1 MPIPFHGQGAADQLL
16 STDRGLGAGMSPG
29 PAPFHRIPPG
39 TGKGMAAAASA
50 QAVGDGRQRGAST
63 AAENASGQPAWEA
76 VIGLETHVQLGT
88 ASKIFTAAS
97 TSFGDDPNTHI
108 DPVVCG
114 LPGTLPV
121 LNQKV
126 LEYAVKA
133 AMALNLKIAE
143 HSKFDRK
150 QYFYP
155 DLPKNYQ
162 ISQYD
167 EPIAED
173 GWIEVEVAE
182 KGKDTYLKTIGIERL
197 HMEEDA
203 GKLVHAGSD
212 RLAGSTHSLVDYN
225 RAGVALAEIVS
236 KPDLRTGRE
245 AAEYASEIRRIMRY
259 LGVSDGNMQEG
270 SLRCDVNISVRRG
283 PDAPFGTKVEI
294 KNMNSFSAIQKA
306 CEYEIQRQIKAY
318 EAGEPVVQETRLWD
332 EGKQLTKSMR
342 SKEGA
347 SDYRYFPDP
356 DLGPIEVSAARRE
369 AWRAEL
375 PELPAQKRHRYAEQ
389 LGLSIYDARVLT
401 DERPMAEYF
410 EAVVAAGAEAKAA
423 ANWICGDIA
432 AHVNANRLSY
442 SDLPFRPAQLAEMVQ
457 LIEGGTI
464 SGKIAKEILAELLE
478 QGGSP
483 KTIVEQ
489 RGLGMIS
496 DPEAIAA
503 IVEQLLAAHPEEVEA
518 FRGGKTKLQGFF
530 VGQLMKQTG
539 GKADPKLANQIL
551 NQKLKG

>member
-1 MPIPFHGQGAADQLL
+1 
-16 STDRGLGAGMSPG
+16 MSE
-29 PAPFHRIPPG
+29 
-39 TGKGMAAAASA
+39 SN
-50 QAVGDGRQRGAST
+50 VS
-63 AAENASGQPAWEA
+63 WEV

-88 ASKIFTAAS
+88 KSKIFTSAS
-97 TSFGDDPNTHI
+97 TNFGDEPNTHI

-121 LNQKV
+121 LNKKV

-133 AMALNLKIAE
+133 AMALNLNVAS

-162 ISQYD
+162 ISQFD

-182 KGKDTYLKTIGIERL
+182 KGKETYVKKIGIERL

-212 RLAGSTHSLVDYN
+212 QLSGSTHSLVDYN

-245 AAEYASEIRRIMRY
+245 AAEYAAEIRRIMRY

-270 SLRCDVNISVRRG
+270 SLRCDVNISVR
-283 PDAPFGTKVEI
+283 PTVNDPFGTKVEI

-306 CEYEIQRQIKAY
+306 CEYEIKRQIKAY
-318 EAGEPVVQETRLWD
+318 ESGEEVKQETRLWD

-342 SKEGA
+342 SKEGS

-356 DLGPIEVSAARRE
+356 DLGPIEVSHALKE
-369 AWRAEL
+369 KWRSEL
-375 PELPAQKRHRYAEQ
+375 PELPAAKRNRYAAE

-401 DERPMAEYF
+401 DESSMAKYF
-410 EAVVAAGAEAKAA
+410 EKVVNEGGAVKPS
-423 ANWICGDIA
+423 ANWITGDIA
-432 AHVNANRLSY
+432 AFIKCNRLSF
-442 SDLPFRPAQLAEMVQ
+442 DQLLFKPNELAEM
-457 LIEGGTI
+457 LKMIDLGEI
-464 SGKIAKEILAELLE
+464 SGKIAKEILPELLSK
-478 QGGSP
+478 GGSP
-483 KTIVEQ
+483 KKLVKE
-489 RGLGMIS
+489 RGLGMIG
-496 DPEAIAA
+496 DPKVIEEI
-503 IVEQLLAAHPEEVEA
+503 INKLILDHPKEVES
-518 FRGGKTKLQGFF
+518 FRAGKKKLLGFF
-530 VGQLMKQTG
+530 VGQLMKETK

-551 NQKLKG
+551 NKKLQG

>member
-1 MPIPFHGQGAADQLL
+1 
-16 STDRGLGAGMSPG
+16 MSG
-29 PAPFHRIPPG
+29 
-39 TGKGMAAAASA
+39 S
-50 QAVGDGRQRGAST
+50 D
-63 AAENASGQPAWEA
+63 NAWEA

-88 ASKIFTAAS
+88 KSKIFTAAS
-97 TSFGDDPNTHI
+97 TAFGDDPNTHI

-121 LNQKV
+121 LNEKV

-133 AMALNLKIAE
+133 AMALNLKISE

-162 ISQYD
+162 ISQFD
-167 EPIAED
+167 EPIAEE

-182 KGKDTYLKTIGIERL
+182 KGKETYLKKIGIERL

-212 RLAGSTHSLVDYN
+212 RLSGSTHSLVDYN

-283 PDAPFGTKVEI
+283 SKAPFGTKVEI

-306 CEYEIQRQIKAY
+306 CEHEIQRQIKAY
-318 EAGEPVVQETRLWD
+318 ESGELVVQETRLWD
-332 EGKQLTKSMR
+332 ESKQLTKSMR
-342 SKEGA
+342 SKEGS

-356 DLGPIEVSAARRE
+356 DLGPIEVSAQVRE

-375 PELPAQKRHRYAEQ
+375 PELPSAKRSRYAKEF
-389 LGLSIYDARVLT
+389 GLSAYDARVLS
-401 DERPMAEYF
+401 DEFPMANYF
-410 EAVVAAGAEAKAA
+410 EEVVAAGANYKAA
-423 ANWICGDIA
+423 SNWITGDLA
-432 AHVNANRLSY
+432 AYVNAKKSSF
-442 SDLPFRPAQLAEMVQ
+442 SDLSFLPTQLAEMVQ
-457 LIEGGTI
+457 MIDQGKI
-464 SGKIAKEILAELLE
+464 SGKIAKEILPELLE
-478 QGGSP
+478 KGGSP
-483 KTIVEQ
+483 KAIVEE

-496 DPEAIAA
+496 DPLVITS
-503 IVEQLLAAHPEEVEA
+503 IVEELLKSYPDEVAA
-518 FRGGKTKLQGFF
+518 FRNGKNKLQGFF
-530 VGQLMKQTG
+530 VGQLMKKTS

-551 NQKLKG
+551 SQKLKG

>member
-1 MPIPFHGQGAADQLL
+1 
-16 STDRGLGAGMSPG
+16 
-29 PAPFHRIPPG
+29 
-39 TGKGMAAAASA
+39 MAS
-50 QAVGDGRQRGAST
+50 AST
-63 AAENASGQPAWEA
+63 AVQTDASTSAQLPWEA

-88 ASKIFTAAS
+88 NSKIFTSAS
-97 TSFGDDPNTHI
+97 TAFGDEPNTHI

-133 AMALNLKIAE
+133 AMALNLQIAE

-162 ISQYD
+162 ISQFD
-167 EPIAED
+167 EPIAEN

-306 CEYEIQRQIKAY
+306 CDYEIQRQIKAY
-318 EAGEPVVQETRLWD
+318 ETGEPVVQETRLWD

-356 DLGPIEVSAARRE
+356 DLGPIEVGAEQRE
-369 AWRAEL
+369 GWRSEL
-375 PELPAQKRHRYAEQ
+375 PELPAAKRHRYAEQ

-401 DERPMAEYF
+401 DERAMAEYF
-410 EAVVAAGAEAKAA
+410 EAAVAAGADAKAVS
-423 ANWICGDIA
+423 NWVTGDIA
-432 AHVNANRLSY
+432 AHVNANRLSIAE
-442 SDLPFRPAQLAEMVQ
+442 LPLQPEQLAELVQ
-457 LIEGGTI
+457 LIDGGVI
-464 SGKIAKEILAELLE
+464 SGKIAKDLLPELLA

-483 KTIVEQ
+483 KAIVEAQ
-489 RGLGMIS
+489 GLGMIS
-496 DPEAIAA
+496 DPAA
-503 IVEQLLAAHPEEVEA
+503 ITAIVDQLLAAHPAEVEA

-551 NQKLKG
+551 IEKLKG

>member
-1 MPIPFHGQGAADQLL
+1 
-16 STDRGLGAGMSPG
+16 
-29 PAPFHRIPPG
+29 
-39 TGKGMAAAASA
+39 MAEA
-50 QAVGDGRQRGAST
+50 
-63 AAENASGQPAWEA
+63 NWEA
-76 VIGLETHVQLGT
+76 VIGLETHVQLAT
-88 ASKIFTAAS
+88 ASKIFTGAS
-97 TSFGDDPNTHI
+97 TAFGDEPNTHI

-133 AMALNLKIAE
+133 ALALNLNIAA

-162 ISQYD
+162 ISQFD
-167 EPIAED
+167 QPIAED

-182 KGKDTYLKTIGIERL
+182 KGKETYLKRIGIERL

-306 CEYEIQRQIKAY
+306 IDFEIQRQIKAY
-318 EAGEPVVQETRLWD
+318 ESGERVVQETRLWD
-332 EGKQLTKSMR
+332 ESKQHTKSMR

-347 SDYRYFPDP
+347 ADYRYFPEP
-356 DLGPIEVSAARRE
+356 DLGPIEVSDIQRN
-369 AWRAEL
+369 AWLAEL
-375 PELPAQKRHRYAEQ
+375 PELPAAKRHRYADQ
-389 LGLSIYDARVLT
+389 FGLSIYDARVLT
-401 DERPMAEYF
+401 DERQMAEYF
-410 EAVVAAGAEAKAA
+410 EAAVAAGADAKAVS
-423 ANWICGDIA
+423 NWITGDIA

-442 SDLPFRPAQLAEMVQ
+442 VDLPLKPEQLAELVG
-457 LIEGGTI
+457 LIEAAEI
-464 SGKIAKEILAELLE
+464 SGKIAKEILPQLLAE
-478 QGGSP
+478 GGSA
-483 KTIVEQ
+483 KAIVAAK
-489 RGLGMIS
+489 GLGMIS
-496 DPEAIAA
+496 DPAA
-503 IVEQLLAAHPEEVEA
+503 ITAIVDQLLADHPAEVEA
-518 FRGGKTKLQGFF
+518 FRGGKNKLQGFF
-530 VGQLMKQTG
+530 VGLLMKQTG
-539 GKADPKLANQIL
+539 GRADPRLANQIL
-551 NQKLKG
+551 LTKLKG

>member
-1 MPIPFHGQGAADQLL
+1 MSKAD
-16 STDRGLGAGMSPG
+16 AGNQ
-29 PAPFHRIPPG
+29 
-39 TGKGMAAAASA
+39 AS
-50 QAVGDGRQRGAST
+50 
-63 AAENASGQPAWEA
+63 WEA

-88 ASKIFTAAS
+88 ESKIFTSAS
-97 TSFGDDPNTHI
+97 TSYGSDPNTHI

-133 AMALNLKIAE
+133 SLALNLSIAE
-143 HSKFDRK
+143 RSKFDRK

-182 KGKDTYLKTIGIERL
+182 KGKETYLKTIGIERL

-294 KNMNSFSAIQKA
+294 KNMNSFSAIQRA
-306 CEYEIQRQIKAY
+306 CEYEMKRQVKAI
-318 EAGEPVVQETRLWD
+318 EAGEAIVQETRLWD
-332 EGKQLTKSMR
+332 EGKQLTRSMR

-356 DLGPIEVSAARRE
+356 DLGPIEVSADQRE
-369 AWRAEL
+369 AWRKEL
-375 PELPAQKRHRYAEQ
+375 PELPAVKRHRYADE
-389 LGLSIYDARVLT
+389 LGLSQYDARVLT
-401 DERPMAEYF
+401 DERPMADYF
-410 EAVVAAGAEAKAA
+410 EAAVSCGVDAKLT
-423 ANWICGDIA
+423 ANWITGDIA
-432 AHVNANRLSY
+432 AYVNSRRLSY
-442 SDLPFRPAQLAEMVQ
+442 GELALGPEQLAELVE

-464 SGKIAKEILAELLE
+464 SGKIGKEILPELLE
-478 QGGSP
+478 KGGSA
-483 KTIVEQ
+483 KAMVEE

-496 DPEAIAA
+496 DPAAIEA
-503 IVEQLLAAHPEEVEA
+503 IVEELLGEHPGEVEA
-518 FRGGKTKLQGFF
+518 YRGGKTKLQGFF
-530 VGQLMKQTG
+530 VGQLMKKTG

-551 NQKLKG
+551 SKKLKGD

>member
-1 MPIPFHGQGAADQLL
+1 
-16 STDRGLGAGMSPG
+16 
-29 PAPFHRIPPG
+29 
-39 TGKGMAAAASA
+39 MAEA
-50 QAVGDGRQRGAST
+50 
-63 AAENASGQPAWEA
+63 NWEA
-76 VIGLETHVQLGT
+76 VIGLETHVQLAT
-88 ASKIFTAAS
+88 ASKIFTGAS
-97 TSFGDDPNTHI
+97 TAFGDEPNTHI

-133 AMALNLKIAE
+133 ALALNLNIAAQ
-143 HSKFDRK
+143 SKFDRK

-162 ISQYD
+162 ISQFD
-167 EPIAED
+167 QPIAED

-182 KGKDTYLKTIGIERL
+182 KGKETYLKRIGIERL

-306 CEYEIQRQIKAY
+306 IDFEIQRQIKAY
-318 EAGEPVVQETRLWD
+318 ESGERVVQETRLWD
-332 EGKQLTKSMR
+332 ESKQHTKSMR

-347 SDYRYFPDP
+347 ADYRYFPEP
-356 DLGPIEVSAARRE
+356 DLGPIEVSDTQRN
-369 AWRAEL
+369 AWLAEL
-375 PELPAQKRHRYAEQ
+375 PELPAAKRHRYADQ
-389 LGLSIYDARVLT
+389 FGLSIYDARVLT
-401 DERPMAEYF
+401 DERQMAEYF
-410 EAVVAAGAEAKAA
+410 EATVAAGADAKAVS
-423 ANWICGDIA
+423 NWITGDIA

-442 SDLPFRPAQLAEMVQ
+442 VDLPLKPEQLAELVG
-457 LIEGGTI
+457 LIEAAEI
-464 SGKIAKEILAELLE
+464 SGKIAKEILPQLLAE
-478 QGGSP
+478 GGSA
-483 KTIVEQ
+483 KAIVAAK
-489 RGLGMIS
+489 GLGMIS
-496 DPEAIAA
+496 DPAA
-503 IVEQLLAAHPEEVEA
+503 ITAIVDQLLADHPAEVEA
-518 FRGGKTKLQGFF
+518 FRGGKNKLQGFF
-530 VGQLMKQTG
+530 VGLLMKQTG
-539 GKADPKLANQIL
+539 GRADPKLANQIL
-551 NQKLKG
+551 LTKLKG

>member
-1 MPIPFHGQGAADQLL
+1 
-16 STDRGLGAGMSPG
+16 MSE
-29 PAPFHRIPPG
+29 
-39 TGKGMAAAASA
+39 SN
-50 QAVGDGRQRGAST
+50 VS
-63 AAENASGQPAWEA
+63 WEV

-88 ASKIFTAAS
+88 KSKIFTSAS
-97 TSFGDDPNTHI
+97 TNFGDDPNTHI

-121 LNQKV
+121 LNKKV

-133 AMALNLKIAE
+133 AMALNLNIAS

-162 ISQYD
+162 ISQFD

-182 KGKDTYLKTIGIERL
+182 KGKETYVKKIGIERL

-212 RLAGSTHSLVDYN
+212 QLSGSTHSLVDYN

-245 AAEYASEIRRIMRY
+245 AAEYAAEVRRIMRY

-270 SLRCDVNISVRRG
+270 SLRCDVNISVR
-283 PDAPFGTKVEI
+283 PTINDPFGTKVEI

-306 CEYEIQRQIKAY
+306 CEYEIKRQIKAY
-318 EAGEPVVQETRLWD
+318 ESGEEVKQETRLWD

-342 SKEGA
+342 SKEGS

-356 DLGPIEVSAARRE
+356 DLGPIEVSNE
-369 AWRAEL
+369 LKEKWRSEL
-375 PELPAQKRHRYAEQ
+375 PELPAAKRNRYSTE

-401 DERPMAEYF
+401 DESSMATYF
-410 EAVVAAGAEAKAA
+410 EKVVNEGGAAKSS
-423 ANWICGDIA
+423 ANWITGDLA
-432 AHVNANRLSY
+432 AYIKSNRLTFDQLSFQ
-442 SDLPFRPAQLAEMVQ
+442 PNELAEM
-457 LIEGGTI
+457 LKMIDNGEI
-464 SGKIAKEILAELLE
+464 SGKIAKEILPELLSK
-478 QGGSP
+478 GGSP
-483 KTIVEQ
+483 KQLVQ
-489 RGLGMIS
+489 DRGLGMIG
-496 DPEAIAA
+496 DPKVIEEI
-503 IVEQLLAAHPEEVEA
+503 IDQLILKHPNEVES
-518 FRGGKTKLQGFF
+518 FRSGKKKLLGFF
-530 VGQLMKQTG
+530 VGQLMKETK

-551 NQKLKG
+551 NKKLQG

>member
-1 MPIPFHGQGAADQLL
+1 
-16 STDRGLGAGMSPG
+16 
-29 PAPFHRIPPG
+29 
-39 TGKGMAAAASA
+39 MAEA
-50 QAVGDGRQRGAST
+50 
-63 AAENASGQPAWEA
+63 NWEA
-76 VIGLETHVQLGT
+76 VIGLETHVQLAT
-88 ASKIFTAAS
+88 ASKIFTGAS
-97 TSFGDDPNTHI
+97 TAFGDEPNTHI

-133 AMALNLKIAE
+133 ALALNLNIAA

-162 ISQYD
+162 ISQFD
-167 EPIAED
+167 QPIAED

-182 KGKDTYLKTIGIERL
+182 KGKETYLKRIGIERL

-306 CEYEIQRQIKAY
+306 IDFEIQRQIKAY
-318 EAGEPVVQETRLWD
+318 ESGELVVQETRLWD
-332 EGKQLTKSMR
+332 ESKQHTKSMR

-347 SDYRYFPDP
+347 ADYRYLPEP
-356 DLGPIEVSAARRE
+356 DLGPIEVSDTQRN
-369 AWRAEL
+369 AWLAEL
-375 PELPAQKRHRYAEQ
+375 PELPAAKRHRYADQ
-389 LGLSIYDARVLT
+389 FGLSIYDARVLT
-401 DERPMAEYF
+401 DERQMAEYF
-410 EAVVAAGAEAKAA
+410 EATVAAGADAKAVS
-423 ANWICGDIA
+423 NWITGDIA

-442 SDLPFRPAQLAEMVQ
+442 VDLPLKPEQLAELVG
-457 LIEGGTI
+457 LIEAAEI
-464 SGKIAKEILAELLE
+464 SGKIAKEILPQLLAE
-478 QGGSP
+478 GGSA
-483 KTIVEQ
+483 KAIVAAK
-489 RGLGMIS
+489 GLGMIS
-496 DPEAIAA
+496 DPAA
-503 IVEQLLAAHPEEVEA
+503 ITAIVDQLLADHPAEVEA
-518 FRGGKTKLQGFF
+518 FRGGKNKLQGFF
-530 VGQLMKQTG
+530 VGLLMKQTG
-539 GKADPKLANQIL
+539 GRADPKLANQIL
-551 NQKLKG
+551 LTKLKG

>member
-1 MPIPFHGQGAADQLL
+1 
-16 STDRGLGAGMSPG
+16 MSE
-29 PAPFHRIPPG
+29 
-39 TGKGMAAAASA
+39 SN
-50 QAVGDGRQRGAST
+50 VS
-63 AAENASGQPAWEA
+63 WEV

-88 ASKIFTAAS
+88 NSKIFTSAS
-97 TSFGDDPNTHI
+97 TNFGDDPNTHI

-121 LNQKV
+121 LNKKV

-133 AMALNLKIAE
+133 AMALNLNIAS

-162 ISQYD
+162 ISQFD

-182 KGKDTYLKTIGIERL
+182 KGKETYVKKIGIERL

-212 RLAGSTHSLVDYN
+212 QLSGSTHSLVDYN

-245 AAEYASEIRRIMRY
+245 AAEYAAEIRRIMRY

-270 SLRCDVNISVRRG
+270 SLRCDVNISVR
-283 PDAPFGTKVEI
+283 PTVNDPFGTKVEI

-306 CEYEIQRQIKAY
+306 CEYEIKRQIKAY
-318 EAGEPVVQETRLWD
+318 ESGEEVKQETRLWD

-342 SKEGA
+342 SKEGS

-356 DLGPIEVSAARRE
+356 DLGPIEVSHALKE
-369 AWRAEL
+369 KWRSEL
-375 PELPAQKRHRYAEQ
+375 PELPAAKRNRYAAE

-401 DERPMAEYF
+401 DESSMAKYF
-410 EAVVAAGAEAKAA
+410 EKVVNEGGGPKSS
-423 ANWICGDIA
+423 ANWITGDIA
-432 AHVNANRLSY
+432 AFIKSNRLSFDQL
-442 SDLPFRPAQLAEMVQ
+442 SLKPNELAEM
-457 LIEGGTI
+457 LKMIDAGEI
-464 SGKIAKEILAELLE
+464 SGKIAKEILPELLS

-483 KTIVEQ
+483 KQLVKE
-489 RGLGMIS
+489 RGLGMIG
-496 DPEAIAA
+496 DPKIIEEI
-503 IVEQLLAAHPEEVEA
+503 IDKLILNHPNEVES
-518 FRGGKTKLQGFF
+518 FRSGKKKLLGFF
-530 VGQLMKQTG
+530 VGQLMKETK

-551 NQKLKG
+551 NKKLQG